1 MIGALRSLG
10 PDMDTGT
17 QLSRDPRQA
26 GALYRL
32 LFENAND
39 AILIFEPDSEVI
51 LEANPKACALYGFTY
66 GQLVGISL
74 KSLTKD
80 VPRGER
86 QLAALMREGKYDLF
100 ETIHYNNS
108 GAELHI
114 LANAAVIDY
123 DGQRAVLSINRD
135 VTELHRIQ
143 RELRDSEARFRSLI
157 TSSSDLIAVLAP
169 DARLRYVSPQVETI
183 LGYTPEELTGRD
195 MFALVHPD
203 DAMRARDAFTT
214 LLLGQ
219 EHVSRQEMRLL
230 HRFGSWI
237 YFEARGNDLTHDPG
251 IGGIVLSVRDITD
264 RKAAEDALRRAK
276 DELEQHVRTKTKDLV
291 QANFALQAEITGR
304 KRTEEQLRQAQKLEA
319 IGRLA
324 GGVAHDFNNIL
335 TLIIGYAATL
345 LNRPDLDVDGRASVE
360 NILKAAERASSLTR
374 QLLAFGRKQTMAPVV
389 LDLNAVLS
397 EFAKMLPRL
406 LAEDI
411 ELVFDPQSDLGRVR
425 ADPAQIELAVMNLA
439 LNARDAMP
447 GGGTL
452 TIRTRN
458 QLRAAA
464 VAGGD
469 GGVAACDYVVV
480 SLSDTGHGMD
490 RKTQARI
497 FEPFFST
504 KGASKGTGLGL
515 ASVHGIVT
523 QSGGYITVQSE
534 LGQGTTF
541 EIYLPLV
548 EDEPAMA
555 QEELPLRP
563 ATGTEV
569 ILLVEDEPGI
579 RELSRAF
586 LESLGYKLLLA
597 SNGKHALKVAD
608 GYAGAIDLLIT
619 DVIMPGMRGT
629 DVAAELKA
637 RRPEIKVLY
646 VSGFADI
653 GITDAPVLEKPFA
666 FETLGAE
673 IRHLLDS
680 SFVPRKPRKS

>member
-1 MIGALRSLG
+1 MMGGLDSLG
-10 PDMDTGT
+10 LNMGTGS

-26 GALYRL
+26 SALYRL

-39 AILIFEPDSEVI
+39 AILIFEPDSEII

-66 GQLVGISL
+66 DQLVGTSL

-86 QLAALMREGKYDLF
+86 QLAALMRAGKYDLF
-100 ETIHYNNS
+100 ETIHYNRS

-143 RELRDSEARFRSLI
+143 QELRDSEARFRSLI

-169 DARLRYVSPQVETI
+169 DARLSYVSPQVETM
-183 LGYTPEELTGRD
+183 LGYAPEELTGRD
-195 MFALVHPD
+195 MFSLVHPE
-203 DAMRARDAFTT
+203 DAPRARHAFATM
-214 LLLGQ
+214 LLGQ
-219 EHVSRQEMRLL
+219 EHVSRQELRLL

-237 YFEARGNDLTHDPG
+237 YFEVRGNDLTRDPG
-251 IGGIVLSVRDITD
+251 IGGIVLSVRDVTE
-264 RKAAEDALRRAK
+264 RKAAEDALRGAK
-276 DELEQHVRTKTKDLV
+276 EELEAHVRVKTKDLV
-291 QANFALQAEITGR
+291 QANFALQAEISGR

-345 LNRPDLDVDGRASVE
+345 LDRPDLDTEGRGSVE

-389 LDLNAVLS
+389 LDLNIVLS

-411 ELVFDPQSDLGRVR
+411 ELVFDPQPDLGRVR

-447 GGGTL
+447 AGGTL

-464 VAGGD
+464 VAGGGD
-469 GGVAACDYVVV
+469 GVAACDYVVV
-480 SLSDTGHGMD
+480 SISDTGHGMD
-490 RKTQARI
+490 RKTQTRI

-534 LGQGTTF
+534 VGQGTTF

-555 QEELPLRP
+555 QEDLPLRP
-563 ATGTEV
+563 ATGTEI

-579 RELSRAF
+579 RDLSRAF
-586 LESLGYKLLLA
+586 LESLGYTVLLA
-597 SNGKHALKVAD
+597 GTGREALALAD
-608 GYAGAIDLLIT
+608 GYVGKIDLLIT

-629 DVAAELKA
+629 EMAAELRS

-680 SFVPRKPRKS
+680 PLAFRKARK

>member
-1 MIGALRSLG
+1 
-10 PDMDTGT
+10 MDTGS

-26 GALYRL
+26 SALYRV
-32 LFENAND
+32 LFDNAND
-39 AILIFEPDSEVI
+39 AILIIEPDSEII
-51 LEANPKACALYGFTY
+51 LEANRKACSLYGFSY
-66 GQLVGISL
+66 EQLVGMSL

-86 QLAALMREGKYDLF
+86 QLATLMREGKYDLF
-100 ETIHYNNS
+100 ETIHFNRS
-108 GAELHI
+108 GAELHV
-114 LANAAVIDY
+114 LANSAVIDY
-123 DGQRAVLSINRD
+123 EGRPAILTINRD
-135 VTELHRIQ
+135 VTELHCIQ
-143 RELRDSEARFRSLI
+143 QALKDSEARFRSLI
-157 TSSSDLIAVLAP
+157 TSSSDIIAVLAP
-169 DARLRYVSPQVETI
+169 DAHLLYVSPQVETV
-183 LGYTPEELTGRD
+183 LGYTAQELRGQD
-195 MFALVHPD
+195 MFTLVHPD
-203 DAMRARDAFTT
+203 DVLRVRNAFAAM
-214 LLLGQ
+214 LLGQ

-230 HRFGSWI
+230 HRNRTWI
-237 YFEARGNDLTHDPG
+237 YFEARGNDLTRDPG
-251 IGGIVLSVRDITD
+251 VGGIVLSIRDISE
-264 RKAAEDALRRAK
+264 RKGAEDALRRAK
-276 DELEQHVRTKTKDLV
+276 DELEERVRVKTKDLV
-291 QANFALQAEITGR
+291 QANFALQAEITGH

-335 TLIIGYAATL
+335 TLIIGYATAL
-345 LNRPDLDVDGRASVE
+345 LNRPDFDAAGRNNVE
-360 NILKAAERASSLTR
+360 NILKAAERATSLTR

-397 EFAKMLPRL
+397 DFAKMLPRL

-411 ELVFDPQSDLGRVR
+411 ELVFEAQPDLGRVR
-425 ADPAQIELAVMNLA
+425 ADPAPMELAVMNLA

-469 GGVAACDYVVV
+469 HSAGACDYVVV
-480 SLSDTGHGMD
+480 SISDTGHGMD

-534 LGQGTTF
+534 LGRGTTF

-548 EDEPAMA
+548 EAEPAMA

-563 ATGTEV
+563 ATGTEI

-586 LESLGYKLLLA
+586 LESLGYTLLLA
-597 SNGKHALKVAD
+597 STGKEALAVAD
-608 GYAGAIDLLIT
+608 GYAGTIDLLIT

-629 DVAAELKA
+629 EVAAELKA
-637 RRPEIKVLY
+637 RRPEIRVLY

-653 GITDAPVLEKPFA
+653 GISDAPVLEKPFA

-673 IRHLLDS
+673 IRHLLDGP
-680 SFVPRKPRKS
+680 FLPRKPRR

>member
-1 MIGALRSLG
+1 MNSG
-10 PDMDTGT
+10 P

-26 GALYRL
+26 SALYRI

-39 AILIFEPDSEVI
+39 AILIIEPDSEII

-66 GQLVGISL
+66 QQLLGMSL
-74 KSLTKD
+74 KTLTKD
-80 VPRGER
+80 VQRGER
-86 QLAALMREGKYDLF
+86 QLAVLMNQGKYDLF
-100 ETIHYNNS
+100 ETIHYTS
-108 GAELHI
+108 TGAELHI
-114 LANAAVIDY
+114 LANSAVIDY
-123 DGQRAVLSINRD
+123 DGRAAVLTINRD

-143 RELRDSEARFRSLI
+143 QQLKENEARFRSLI
-157 TSSSDLIAVLAP
+157 TSSSDIIAVLGP
-169 DARLRYVSPQVETI
+169 DARLRYVTPQVQTV
-183 LGYTPEELTGRD
+183 LGYAPEELTGRD
-195 MFALVHPD
+195 MFSLVDAD
-203 DAMRARDAFTT
+203 DASRARAAFTT
-214 LLLGQ
+214 MLLRQ
-219 EHVSRQEMRLL
+219 EHVSRQELRLL
-230 HRFGSWI
+230 HREGARI
-237 YFEARGNDLTHDPG
+237 YFELRGNNLTLDPV
-251 IGGIVLSVRDITD
+251 IGGIVLSARDISE
-264 RKAAEDALRRAK
+264 RKAAEDALRRAN
-276 DELEQHVRTKTKDLV
+276 DELEEHVRMKTKDLV
-291 QANFALQAEITGR
+291 QANFALQSEISGR

-335 TLIIGYAATL
+335 TLIIGYANTL
-345 LNRPDLDVDGRASVE
+345 LNRPDMDCSGRGNVE
-360 NILKAAERASSLTR
+360 NILKAAERATSLTR

-406 LAEDI
+406 LGEDI
-411 ELVFDPQSDLGRVR
+411 ELVFEPQADLGRVI

-452 TIRTRN
+452 TMRTRN
-458 QLRAAA
+458 QLRVAA

-469 GGVAACDYVVV
+469 DGAAVSDYVVV
-480 SLSDTGHGMD
+480 AISDTGHGMD

-504 KGASKGTGLGL
+504 KGTSKGTGLGL

-548 EDEPAMA
+548 EAEPPIE

-563 ATGTEV
+563 ATGTEI

-586 LESLGYKLLLA
+586 LQSLGYTVLLA
-597 SNGKHALKVAD
+597 SSGKEALAVAD
-608 GYAGAIDLLIT
+608 EYAGKIHLLIT

-629 DVAAELKA
+629 EVAAELRS
-637 RRPEIKVLY
+637 RRPDIKVLY
-646 VSGFADI
+646 VSGFADV
-653 GITDAPVLEKPFA
+653 GINDAPVLEKPFA

-673 IRHLLDS
+673 IRHLLDRPS
-680 SFVPRKPRKS
+680 VPHKHRR

>member
-1 MIGALRSLG
+1 M
-10 PDMDTGT
+10 
-17 QLSRDPRQA
+17 
-26 GALYRL
+26 
-32 LFENAND
+32 
-39 AILIFEPDSEVI
+39 
-51 LEANPKACALYGFTY
+51 
-66 GQLVGISL
+66 SL
-74 KSLTKD
+74 KTLTKD
-80 VPRGER
+80 IQRGER
-86 QLAALMREGKYDLF
+86 QLAVLMHQGKYDLF
-100 ETIHYNNS
+100 ETIHYTS
-108 GAELHI
+108 TGAELHI
-114 LANAAVIDY
+114 LANSAVIDY
-123 DGQRAVLSINRD
+123 DGRAAVLTINRD

-143 RELRDSEARFRSLI
+143 QQLKENEARFRSLI
-157 TSSSDLIAVLAP
+157 TSSSDIIAVLGP
-169 DARLRYVSPQVETI
+169 DARLRYVTPQVQTV
-183 LGYTPEELTGRD
+183 LGYAPEELTGRD
-195 MFALVHPD
+195 IFSLVDAD
-203 DAMRARDAFTT
+203 DASRARAAFTT
-214 LLLGQ
+214 MLLGQ
-219 EHVSRQEMRLL
+219 EHVSRQELRLL
-230 HRFGSWI
+230 HRDGARI
-237 YFEARGNDLTHDPG
+237 YFELRGNNLTLDPV
-251 IGGIVLSVRDITD
+251 IGGIVLSARDISE
-264 RKAAEDALRRAK
+264 RKAAEDALRRAN
-276 DELEQHVRTKTKDLV
+276 DELEEHVRMKTKDLV
-291 QANFALQAEITGR
+291 QANFALQSEISGR

-335 TLIIGYAATL
+335 TLIIGYANTL
-345 LNRPDLDVDGRASVE
+345 LNRPDMDSSGRGNVE
-360 NILKAAERASSLTR
+360 NILKAAERATSLTR

-406 LAEDI
+406 LGEDI
-411 ELVFDPQSDLGRVR
+411 ELVFEPQADLGRVI

-452 TIRTRN
+452 TMRTRN
-458 QLRAAA
+458 QLRVAA

-469 GGVAACDYVVV
+469 DGAAVCDYVVV
-480 SLSDTGHGMD
+480 AISDTGHGMD

-548 EDEPAMA
+548 EAEPPIE

-563 ATGTEV
+563 ATGTEI

-586 LESLGYKLLLA
+586 LQSLGYTVLLA
-597 SNGKHALKVAD
+597 SSGKEALAVAD
-608 GYAGAIDLLIT
+608 EYAGKIHLLIT

-629 DVAAELKA
+629 EVAAELRS
-637 RRPEIKVLY
+637 RRPDIKVLY
-646 VSGFADI
+646 VSGFADV
-653 GITDAPVLEKPFA
+653 GINDAPVLEKPFA

-673 IRHLLDS
+673 IRHLLDRPS
-680 SFVPRKPRKS
+680 VPHKHRR